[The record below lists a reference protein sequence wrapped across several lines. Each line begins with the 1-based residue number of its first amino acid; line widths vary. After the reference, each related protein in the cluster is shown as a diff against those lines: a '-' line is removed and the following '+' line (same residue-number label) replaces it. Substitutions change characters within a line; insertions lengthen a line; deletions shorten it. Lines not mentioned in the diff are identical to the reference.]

1 MKVSIKTSQPQATV
15 ARLIAPEIV
24 VIDDLDT
31 FSSITVTNV
40 SVMIG
45 AILCDRSYQISKVT
59 IGRNA
64 ALSKQRRLRLLDALE
79 RKITDAI

>member
-1 MKVSIKTSQPQATV
+1 MSVSIKTSQPQATV

-24 VIDDLDT
+24 IIVDLDA
-31 FSSITVTNV
+31 FSSITVTDV
-40 SVMIG
+40 SGMIG

-64 ALSKQRRLRLLDALE
+64 ALSKQRRLRILDALE
-79 RKITDAI
+79 RKINEAI